1 MRTPRLLLLALPF
14 LAQVTS
20 AAPGGFVGVSGR
32 DFIAPDGQVLRLRGV
47 NLGFWLE
54 PESYP
59 MGITPDYRPSEY
71 FNLFANLVGPDEAR
85 DFWRTYQDNF
95 ITRDDIQYL
104 KRIGINSVRLPFDY
118 RLFADEYF
126 LGSTRQRG
134 FELLDRAVGWCREA
148 GIYVVLDMHCAPGT
162 QGGWSTDDGYLKP
175 WLFEDN
181 GERSRRQLIDIWVSI
196 ARHYAEEPTV
206 LGYDLLG
213 EPITQFCDT
222 KRLNPR
228 LEPLYKRVVAGIR
241 KVDGEHIIFLEGAFW
256 ARNFDIFGPPFD
268 PKLAYS
274 THLYN
279 STDEYCSLQYF
290 IDFGKSHNVPVWLGE
305 FGENDAAW
313 VGQTRRAC
321 EENHI
326 SWCLWP
332 IKKMDNDHDLLQ
344 ITQPAGFDQIQKFL
358 NASFPTL
365 DAKIKAAPD
374 YAVASKALKE
384 YLVNCR
390 FANCTPSRYYT
401 DALGLGQAAHP

>member
-1 MRTPRLLLLALPF
+1 MRTLRLLLFALPF
-14 LAQVTS
+14 LAQAGF

-32 DFIAPDGQVLRLRGV
+32 DFIGPDGQILKLRGV

-71 FNLFANLVGPDEAR
+71 FNLFANLVGPDEAGA
-85 DFWRTYQDNF
+85 FWRAYQDSF

-118 RLFADEYF
+118 RLFADEYY
-126 LGSTRQRG
+126 LGSREQRG

-175 WLFEDN
+175 WLFEEN
-181 GERSRRQLIDIWVSI
+181 GEPSRRQLIDIWVSI
-196 ARHYAEEPTV
+196 ARHYAGEPAV

-213 EPITQFCDT
+213 EPITQYCDT
-222 KRLNPR
+222 ARLNPR
-228 LEPLYKRVVAGIR
+228 LEPLYKRVVAEIR
-241 KVDGEHIIFLEGAFW
+241 KVDREHIIFLEGAFW
-256 ARNFDIFGPPFD
+256 ARNFDVFGPPFD
-268 PKLAYS
+268 SKLAYS

-279 STDEYCSLQYF
+279 STDEYTSFQYYV
-290 IDFGKSHNVPVWLGE
+290 DFGRRHNVPVWLGE
-305 FGENDAAW
+305 FGENDAEW

-321 EENHI
+321 EANHI
-326 SWCLWP
+326 GWCLWT
-332 IKKMDNDHDLLQ
+332 IKKMDNDHDFLK

-358 NASFPTL
+358 NADFPTL
-365 DAKIKAAPD
+365 EAKVKAAPD
-374 YAVASKALKE
+374 YAVASAALSQ

-390 FANCTPSRYYT
+390 FRNCTPSKYYFE
-401 DALGLGQAAHP
+401 ALGLREPAHP